1 MADAVEHDPV
11 GVRQPLLAEAR
22 RRRRPRQQPVLGP
35 PHDADRA
42 LDALRV
48 EQPVE
53 VARGVQ
59 QRHRRRAGRD
69 AEQLVDEQLRRDV
82 LVVGHEQLGRAAAAL
97 RRGEQRVGVRRHDA
111 GGEHERPLHAD
122 QPRVRVVAGRPAAG
136 RRERDDRA
144 RPAALGEL
152 QRDEAAERV
161 AGQVRGL
168 EAGRVHGPLDRVG
181 QRRLVDLA
189 VERGTARVAGERD
202 RQDVVAAFERG
213 QDELPGAPGVDE
225 AVQAHERRPGAA
237 AMGRREPRHLAS
249 TTEVATCRSGIDQ

>member
-1 MADAVEHDPV
+1 MISPAASAGTSSCGQWPTPSSTTQSACASRSSRNRVAAA
-11 GVRQPLLAEAR
+11 GQ
-22 RRRRPRQQPVLGP
+22 RQQPVLAP

-59 QRHRRRAGRD
+59 QRHRRRADRD

-97 RRGEQRVGVRRHDA
+97 RRGEQRVG
-111 GGEHERPLHAD
+111 
-122 QPRVRVVAGRPAAG
+122 
-136 RRERDDRA
+136 
-144 RPAALGEL
+144 
-152 QRDEAAERV
+152 
-161 AGQVRGL
+161 
-168 EAGRVHGPLDRVG
+168 

-189 VERGTARVAGERD
+189 LERGAARVAGERD
-202 RQDVVAAFERG
+202 RQDVVAALERG

-225 AVQAHERRPGAA
+225 AVQAHQRRPGPAA
-237 AMGRREPRHLAS
+237 VGRREPRHLAS